1 MFAITV
7 AFGAQSWRLLYK
19 TQERAEADWA
29 SLTAPTNKIDSFNG
43 IEHAS
48 MQDDF
53 GQRARIKLDAVA
65 GLMFENLDESKLGTI
80 EWGLH
85 QQRTQMSFQQ
95 RAESDPT
102 IRAAAA
108 MRGPAVISPMGNGR
122 GFS

>member
-19 TQERAEADWA
+19 TQEPAEAAWTLL
-29 SLTAPTNKIDSFNG
+29 SAPESKVDSFTVP
-43 IEHAS
+43 ICVS
-48 MQDDF
+48 VVDDF
-53 GQRARIKLDAVA
+53 GQRAHIKLNAIV
-65 GLMFENLDESKLGTI
+65 GLMFENLDESKLGSV

-85 QQRTQMSFQQ
+85 QQRTQLSFQQ
-95 RAESDPT
+95 RAENDPT